1 MRTTVILCHPV
12 KGSFNHAIS
21 DEVVRSLKQ
30 QKHIVHYHDLYDEGF
45 QPVLSAD
52 ELQRRFSFDEQVQLY
67 TSRVI
72 ESDGLVFIH
81 PDWWGGP
88 PALLKGWIDR
98 VFRPGVAYDFEL
110 GLLTGRAFF
119 WRFGTFMYP
128 PAVVAF
134 PFYGSIFFKYLAAFN
149 IPDKLVVSYFMPHF
163 YFRYSPECLCSNCK
177 SLLVCKSGIEGGVLK
192 LFSGCTCL

>member
-67 TSRVI
+67 TS
-72 ESDGLVFIH
+72 
-81 PDWWGGP
+81 GP
-88 PALLKGWIDR
+88 
-98 VFRPGVAYDFEL
+98 
-110 GLLTGRAFF
+110 
-119 WRFGTFMYP
+119 
-128 PAVVAF
+128 
-134 PFYGSIFFKYLAAFN
+134 
-149 IPDKLVVSYFMPHF
+149 
-163 YFRYSPECLCSNCK
+163 
-177 SLLVCKSGIEGGVLK
+177 
-192 LFSGCTCL
+192 

>member
-12 KGSFNHAIS
+12 RDSFNHAIA
-21 DEVVRSLKQ
+21 DEVVRLLKQ
-30 QKHIVHYHDLYDEGF
+30 QKHIVHYHDLYEEKF

-98 VFRPGVAYDFEL
+98 VFRPGVAYDFEGEDFMKKQKTPL
-110 GLLTGRAFF
+110 LSGKKGLVFCTTQSNEEKHAGLLKAF
-119 WRFGTFMYP
+119 WVE
-128 PAVVAF
+128 AVF
-134 PFYGSIFFKYLAAFN
+134 QY
-149 IPDKLVVSYFMPHF
+149 
-163 YFRYSPECLCSNCK
+163 C
-177 SLLVCKSGIEGGVLK
+177 GIEDTGFHVFEDLHNRGYSQRREWLSS
-192 LFSGCTCL
+192 FEEIISSWCHAE